1 MIIVKDIQDAV
12 VVERKLKSIIK
23 RARVFNHSK
32 KDMLLELD
40 DLCSDLLKNID
51 REENAVLS
59 EFLGGE

>member
-12 VVERKLKSIIK
+12 TMERQIRSIIK

-32 KDMLLELD
+32 KDVLEELD
-40 DLCSDLLKNID
+40 MIVSDLKQNID

-59 EFLGGE
+59 EVLGGQ

>member
-12 VVERKLKSIIK
+12 TMERQIRSIIK

-32 KDMLLELD
+32 KDVLEELD
-40 DLCSDLLKNID
+40 MIVSDLKQNID

-59 EFLGGE
+59 EVLGGK